1 VVLEESVAAHRRQL
15 ELLEL
20 RQALISGDALP
31 RHRALRV
38 FRSGGYSTK
47 SRFEAAGMFLVPG
60 LVARL
65 LRRRAAHS
73 WVGAGGVRV
82 SRRSGSGLLGRL
94 ARRTG
99 ADRG

>member
-1 VVLEESVAAHRRQL
+1 
-15 ELLEL
+15 
-20 RQALISGDALP
+20 
-31 RHRALRV
+31 
-38 FRSGGYSTK
+38 
-47 SRFEAAGMFLVPG
+47 MFLMPR

-82 SRRSGSGLLGRL
+82 SRRSASGSGLLGRL